1 MAQIASFKK
10 GKFKIYVEFLYE
22 RAPNSPRLCKKQK
35 RGNVFK
41 IPPQINDAN
50 CPETLSTTA
59 HTKEIRFLQLNHQK
73 NDQKFKISLAKT
85 TSNPKTISILNTE
98 ELFNFTIFENLD

>member
-50 CPETLSTTA
+50 CSETLSQPTLKNPSFTVKP
-59 HTKEIRFLQLNHQK
+59 TKERPKVQNITCKKPLQIQKLFRFYIQK
-73 NDQKFKISLAKT
+73 NYSTL
-85 TSNPKTISILNTE
+85 
-98 ELFNFTIFENLD
+98 LFLRI